1 MKIFRITIVLMMAS
15 ALMLSASCGQTDKEI
30 PGDLT
35 DNESPAPT
43 ENTADFNFVL
53 RYGIMNGNKLD
64 TFNGKYTKDMILD
77 PDITIDLKLTT
88 DELAQIL
95 AKMKEIDFFNY
106 PDAFIVEVP
115 PGELRMFVTPC
126 DSYYFKVEYGS
137 VTKELRWQDEIRN
150 ENEKADRLRELIE
163 FITDI
168 IESKEE
174 YKRLPEP
181 RGGYL

>member
-1 MKIFRITIVLMMAS
+1 MTIVLMMAS
-15 ALMLSASCGQTDKEI
+15 VLILSASCGQTDKEI
-30 PGDLT
+30 HGDLI
-35 DNESPAPT
+35 DNESPVPI
-43 ENTADFNFVL
+43 ENTADLNFVFQ
-53 RYGIMNGNKLD
+53 YGYMYGNKID
-64 TFNGKYTKDMILD
+64 TFHGTYHKDMILD

-95 AKMKEIDFFNY
+95 EKMEEIDFFNY
-106 PDAFIVEVP
+106 PDVFRIEVP
-115 PGELRMFVTPC
+115 PGGLVMSVTPC
-126 DSYYFKVEYGS
+126 ESYYFKVEYGS

-163 FITDI
+163 FITNI

-174 YKRLPEP
+174 YKSLPEP